1 MSLWSSTHRGV
12 ITASSKPAS
21 HLVEINSNQHA
32 RSHDVLEELAVH
44 YRDVGISDKISV
56 AKIDVSSNDVPE
68 LITGYP
74 TLKLY
79 LAGRQAPVTFQGNY
93 REPIPL
99 ATLISFIHDNGRNQQ
114 EARSSQSSDFST
126 MSKAMIPLE
135 ARQADM
141 ASHSPNKANL
151 VQQHEEL

>member
-1 MSLWSSTHRGV
+1 MSLSSSTHHGV
-12 ITASSKPAS
+12 ITALSKPAS
-21 HLVEINSNQHA
+21 HLVEINSNQHT

-44 YRDVGISDKISV
+44 YRDVGLSDKISV

-79 LAGRQAPVTFQGNY
+79 PASGHHPVTFQGNY

-99 ATLISFIHDNGRNQQ
+99 ATLISFIHDHGRNQ
-114 EARSSQSSDFST
+114 
-126 MSKAMIPLE
+126 LE
-135 ARQADM
+135 AGKVSLAGKSSNQARL
-141 ASHSPNKANL
+141 SL
-151 VQQHEEL
+151 QHEEL